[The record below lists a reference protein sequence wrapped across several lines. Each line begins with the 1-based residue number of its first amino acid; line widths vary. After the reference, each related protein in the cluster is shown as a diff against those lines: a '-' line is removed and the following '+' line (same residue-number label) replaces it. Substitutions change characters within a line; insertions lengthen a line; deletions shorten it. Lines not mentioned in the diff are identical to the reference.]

1 MPGENQRDQQGER
14 YQERPSRLDGAV
26 VWTLDVPPGPRQ
38 PARSVLPDGCM
49 DLIWTAGRLVVA
61 GPDTHAFQVDPHH
74 RGSCAAIRFAPGTA
88 PVLFGV
94 PAYELRDHRVELA
107 DLWPRIAVRELTG
120 RIDRAADPAA
130 ALEDFALGR
139 AADTGPPDPLTV
151 AVADRLRSGGSVA
164 STAAEVGL
172 GARQL
177 HRRSLAA
184 FGYGPKTLARV
195 LRLQRA
201 LALVRGGVPYAEAAC
216 AAGCV
221 DQAHLAREM
230 RDLAGTTLGG
240 YFGAGAPAPANGTG
254 AMAPA
259 TYASAAANS
268 DTPQPSGSSTTA

>member
-1 MPGENQRDQQGER
+1 MPREHQP

-26 VWTLDVPPGPRQ
+26 VWTLGVPPGPER

-61 GPDTHAFQVDPHH
+61 GPDTHAFEVDPRN
-74 RGSCAAIRFAPGTA
+74 RGSCAAIRFGPGTA
-88 PVLFGV
+88 PVLLGV
-94 PAYELRDHRVELA
+94 PAHELRDHRVDLA
-107 DLWPRIAVRELTG
+107 ALWPRTAVAALTG
-120 RIDRAADPAA
+120 RIDRAADPAT

-139 AADTGPPDPLTV
+139 AADTGPPDPLTA
-151 AVADRLRSGGSVA
+151 AVADGLRRGRSVA

-184 FGYGPKTLARV
+184 FGYGPKTLARI

-201 LALVRGGVPYAEAAC
+201 LALVRNGLPYAEAAC
-216 AAGCV
+216 AAGCT

-230 RDLAGTTLGG
+230 RDLAGTTLGA
-240 YFGAGAPAPANGTG
+240 YFSAGR
-254 AMAPA
+254 
-259 TYASAAANS
+259 AANS
-268 DTPQPSGSSTTA
+268 DTPHPSGSSTTA

>member
-1 MPGENQRDQQGER
+1 MPRQHQR

-26 VWTLDVPPGPRQ
+26 VWTLDVPPGPER

-61 GPDTHAFQVDPHH
+61 GPDTHAFEVDPRN
-74 RGSCAAIRFAPGTA
+74 RGSCAAIRFGPGTA
-88 PVLFGV
+88 PVLLGV
-94 PAYELRDHRVELA
+94 PAHELRDHRVDLA
-107 DLWPRIAVRELTG
+107 ALWPRTAVAALTG
-120 RIDRAADPAA
+120 RIDRAADPAT

-139 AADTGPPDPLTV
+139 AADTGPPDPVTT
-151 AVADRLRSGGSVA
+151 AVADGLRRGRSVA

-184 FGYGPKTLARV
+184 FGYGPKTLARI

-201 LALVRGGVPYAEAAC
+201 LALVRTGLPYAEAAC
-216 AAGCV
+216 AAGCT

-230 RDLAGTTLGG
+230 RDLAGTTLGA
-240 YFGAGAPAPANGTG
+240 YFAAGR
-254 AMAPA
+254 
-259 TYASAAANS
+259 AANS
-268 DTPQPSGSSTTA
+268 DTPQPSGSRTTA

>member
-1 MPGENQRDQQGER
+1 MPRQHQR

-26 VWTLDVPPGPRQ
+26 VWTLDVPPGPER

-61 GPDTHAFQVDPHH
+61 GPDTHAFEVDPRN
-74 RGSCAAIRFAPGTA
+74 RGSCAAIRFGPGTA
-88 PVLFGV
+88 PVLLGV
-94 PAYELRDHRVELA
+94 PAHELRDHRVDLA
-107 DLWPRIAVRELTG
+107 SLWPRTAVAALTG
-120 RIDRAADPAA
+120 RIDRAADPAT

-139 AADTGPPDPLTV
+139 AADTGPPDPLTA
-151 AVADRLRSGGSVA
+151 AVADGLRRGRSVA

-184 FGYGPKTLARV
+184 FGYGPKTLARI

-201 LALVRGGVPYAEAAC
+201 LALVRTGLPYAEAAC
-216 AAGCV
+216 AAGCT

-230 RDLAGTTLGG
+230 RDLAGTTLGA
-240 YFGAGAPAPANGTG
+240 YFAAGR
-254 AMAPA
+254 
-259 TYASAAANS
+259 AANS
-268 DTPQPSGSSTTA
+268 DTPQPSGSRTTA

>member
-1 MPGENQRDQQGER
+1 MTALAWRHAQDQR

-26 VWTLDVPPGPRQ
+26 VWNVDDPPGPRQ

-61 GPDTHAFQVDPHH
+61 GPDTHAFQVDPHD

-88 PVLFGV
+88 PALLGV

-107 DLWPRIAVRELTG
+107 DLWSRTAVRELTG

-151 AVADRLRSGGSVA
+151 TVADRLRRGRSVA

-201 LALVRGGVPYAEAAC
+201 LNLVRTGLPYAEAAC
-216 AAGCV
+216 AAGCT

-230 RDLAGTTLGG
+230 RDLAGTTLGA
-240 YFGAGAPAPANGTG
+240 YFGR
-254 AMAPA
+254 
-259 TYASAAANS
+259 YDASAAANS

>member
-1 MPGENQRDQQGER
+1 MPREHQR
-14 YQERPSRLDGAV
+14 YQQRPSRLAGAV

-61 GPDTHAFQVDPHH
+61 GPDTHAFQVDPDN

-88 PVLFGV
+88 PVLLGV

-107 DLWPRIAVRELTG
+107 DLWSRTTVRKLTE
-120 RIDRAADPAA
+120 RIDRTAHPAA

-151 AVADRLRSGGSVA
+151 TVADRLRRGGSVA
-164 STAAEVGL
+164 ATAAEVGL

-184 FGYGPKTLARV
+184 FGYGPKTLARI

-201 LALVRGGVPYAEAAC
+201 LDLVRTGLPYAEAAC
-216 AAGCV
+216 AAGCT

-230 RDLAGTTLGG
+230 RDLAGTTLGA
-240 YFGAGAPAPANGTG
+240 YFSAGE
-254 AMAPA
+254 
-259 TYASAAANS
+259 AAANS
-268 DTPQPSGSSTTA
+268 ETPQPSGSSTTA

>member
-1 MPGENQRDQQGER
+1 MPREHQR

-26 VWTLDVPPGPRQ
+26 VWTLDAPPGLRQ
-38 PARSVLPDGCM
+38 PLQPSRSVLPDGCM
-49 DLIWTAGRLVVA
+49 DLIWTAGRLLVA
-61 GPDTHAFQVDPHH
+61 GPDTRAFHVDPRD

-88 PVLFGV
+88 PVLLGV
-94 PAYELRDHRVELA
+94 PAHELRDHRVELA
-107 DLWPRIAVRELTG
+107 DLWSRPTVRELTG
-120 RIDRAADPAA
+120 RVDRASDPAT
-130 ALEDFALGR
+130 ALEDLALGL
-139 AADTGPPDPLTV
+139 AADTGPPDPLTA
-151 AVADRLRSGGSVA
+151 AVADRLRRGSSVA

-184 FGYGPKTLARV
+184 FGYGPKTLARI

-201 LALVRGGVPYAEAAC
+201 LALVRAGLPYAEAAC

-230 RDLAGTTLGG
+230 RDLAGTTLGA
-240 YFGAGAPAPANGTG
+240 YFGAEAPAPANGT
-254 AMAPA
+254 
-259 TYASAAANS
+259 YAFAAANS